1 MSTVEEQIVI
11 KIDGVT
17 YYGKPARVERTSL
30 GYEDHGIPTAWL
42 HCAGAGWGQ
51 GAGGFA
57 LGGPFTHAYVFGVID
72 ALGVSTWEAVK
83 GTKLML
89 LYTDE
94 NCIGTVEGIKR
105 LVGNEHFLF
114 RSAMDEIEREAKVRG
129 MADDLVAALPALDE
143 ASQHFASTGGLL
155 GNTPMNKI
163 DALRQ
168 GIRKAFTQ

>member
-30 GYEDHGIPTAWL
+30 GYEDHGIPTAYL

-72 ALGVSTWEAVK
+72 ALGVRAWEQVK
-83 GTKLML
+83 DMKLML

-114 RSAMDEIEREAKVRG
+114 RSAMQEIEREANVRG

-143 ASQHFASTGGLL
+143 AADNFRASGGLL
-155 GNTPMNKI
+155 GNTKLNMI
-163 DALRQ
+163 EVVRSE
-168 GIRKAFTQ
+168 IREKLVK